1 MSRERSG
8 GRWAWVAG
16 MAFGLTLAL
25 AAMPAP
31 SARSQTASVERF
43 EGAWR
48 YVGGER
54 DQRGLHAAI
63 DRVVDE
69 LDLFTREIARVAIRR
84 SLVPEPT
91 LHVRVRDARHLS
103 LQLGDWVSH
112 EVELGGAATQL
123 AMDGY
128 QAVTGS
134 SIDDEPDPSLR
145 PNEDPTPS
153 DISVDLYSTSPDMDD
168 LPSWI
173 REAYQNQAEEE
184 IIEEAAED
192 AAREVPEQRS
202 ALPSPAAPPGS

>member
-1 MSRERSG
+1 MSKERSG

-16 MAFGLTLAL
+16 MACGLTLAL

-112 EVELGGAATQL
+112 EVELGRAATQ
-123 AMDGY
+123 MPGPDGNPTRFR
-128 QAVTGS
+128 ADFDGGRIVTHEDSARGS
-134 SIDDEPDPSLR
+134 RVNQLSL
-145 PNEDPTPS
+145 
-153 DISVDLYSTSPDMDD
+153 SPDGGHLFMHVRVRAPQ
-168 LPSWI
+168 LPADI
-173 REAYQNQAEEE
+173 RY
-184 IIEEAAED
+184 
-192 AAREVPEQRS
+192 
-202 ALPSPAAPPGS
+202 ALTYRRL